1 MNVGWDESL
10 DREVQEEWRLL
21 LKEVVQYPKFV
32 LPRSAKPIDSI
43 GDPDLIAFWDGA
55 DPAYAGC
62 IYLRWKVVTK
72 NMSKELRWSSDGS
85 QQGAELTRGRFRIKI
100 TRW

>member
-10 DREVQEEWRLL
+10 DRKVQEEWRLL

-62 IYLRWKVVTK
+62 IYLRWKVGLGHP
-72 NMSKELRWSSDGS
+72 SR
-85 QQGAELTRGRFRIKI
+85 LTP
-100 TRW
+100 